1 MTHDLWTLT
10 TRTAACGCVCVRL
23 CLDDT
28 ELIHS
33 GEGKKNNNS
42 RIFECVDR
50 IRPVTGQHDPES
62 LACQRDEEGGQ
73 GGGRLCQFINKHNY
87 I

>member
-33 GEGKKNNNS
+33 GEGKK
-42 RIFECVDR
+42 
-50 IRPVTGQHDPES
+50 TTTPEYLNVLTES
-62 LACQRDEEGGQ
+62 GL
-73 GGGRLCQFINKHNY
+73 
-87 I
+87 

>member
-10 TRTAACGCVCVRL
+10 TKTAAWGCVRL

-33 GEGKKNNNS
+33 GGKKKQNS

-50 IRPVTGQHDPES
+50 IRPVTGQQDP
-62 LACQRDEEGGQ
+62 
-73 GGGRLCQFINKHNY
+73 K
-87 I
+87 